1 MPQVEIRGPALGLV
15 LELLVVYD
23 YVKSVARSKKL
34 TDNVQF
40 CLQAASRQQHSVK
53 ACTSPIQPVKEG
65 RKSGTFS
72 SLITRQF
79 PHEFVENNIEL

>member
-1 MPQVEIRGPALGLV
+1 MYSFVCRQLA
-15 LELLVVYD
+15 
-23 YVKSVARSKKL
+23 
-34 TDNVQF
+34 DNNT
-40 CLQAASRQQHSVK
+40 AK